1 MKILNV
7 SQAQDTEA
15 WLDARIG
22 KITGTKAGTLALEH
36 YAQKDVAKL
45 EAMADKAKTEEKA
58 KEYREKA
65 RQAKRDNERLKV
77 NLDFWQF
84 LADMIAEQPDGE
96 PPMERGHRL
105 ENTNIMMACD
115 KFDISPDVV
124 EFDTGMWVSSTDD
137 RIAVSPDAHA
147 KPQKHIDIDGLEHNP
162 TFAFEAKSLGT
173 KYHLQT
179 VVPFRV
185 YQMLNYSETPDSQ
198 RNELQSLSLKLFP
211 EILETRREFD
221 FIPEQYQSQVLQ
233 YFVVNPDLQTV
244 YFTMLDDRVYGSLQ
258 HEVFAVERQSVASEI
273 EAQETKELQTLALI
287 DELQKLGGVDW

>member
-22 KITGTKAGTLALEH
+22 KITGTKAGTLVLEH

-58 KEYREKA
+58 EEYREKA

-105 ENTNIMMACD
+105 ENTNIMMACE
-115 KFDISPDVV
+115 KFDISPDIV
-124 EFDTGMWVSSTDD
+124 EFDTGMWVSDVDD

-147 KPQKHIDIDGLEHNP
+147 KPRIFNGLEHNP

-198 RNELQSLSLKLFP
+198 RNELQSLALKLFP

-233 YFVVNPDLQTV
+233 YFVVNPDLHTV

-287 DELQKLGGVDW
+287 DGLQKLGCVDW

>member
-58 KEYREKA
+58 EEYREKA

-147 KPQKHIDIDGLEHNP
+147 KPKIDINGLEHNP

-287 DELQKLGGVDW
+287 DGLQKLGGVEW

>member
-58 KEYREKA
+58 EEYREKA

-105 ENTNIMMACD
+105 ENTNIMMACE

-124 EFDTGMWVSSTDD
+124 EFDTGMWVSDADD

-147 KPQKHIDIDGLEHNP
+147 KPRIFNGLEHNP

-185 YQMLNYSETPDSQ
+185 YQMLNYSETPNSQ
-198 RNELQSLSLKLFP
+198 RNELQSLALKLFP

-233 YFVVNPDLQTV
+233 YFVVNHDLHTV

-287 DELQKLGGVDW
+287 DGLQKLGGVDW

>member
-58 KEYREKA
+58 EEYREKA

-105 ENTNIMMACD
+105 ENTNIMMACK

-124 EFDTGMWVSSTDD
+124 EFDTGMWVSDVDD

-147 KPQKHIDIDGLEHNP
+147 KPRIFNGLEHNP

-233 YFVVNPDLQTV
+233 YFVVNPDLHTV

-287 DELQKLGGVDW
+287 DGLQKLGGVD

>member
-7 SQAQDTEA
+7 SQTQDTQA

-22 KITGTKAGTLALEH
+22 KITGTKAGTLSLEH

-58 KEYREKA
+58 EEYREKA
-65 RQAKRDNERLKV
+65 AQAKRDNERLKV

-96 PPMERGHRL
+96 PPIERGHRL
-105 ENTNIMMACD
+105 ENTNIMMACE
-115 KFDISPDVV
+115 KLGIPTYSV
-124 EFDTGMWVSSTDD
+124 EFDAGMWVSDVDD

-147 KPQKHIDIDGLEHNP
+147 KPQIGINGLEYNP

-185 YQMLNYSETPDSQ
+185 FQMLYDSETSDEQ
-198 RNELQSLSLKLFP
+198 REELRSLALKLFP
-211 EILETRREFD
+211 EILESRREFD
-221 FIPEQYQSQVLQ
+221 FIPEQYQAQVLQ
-233 YFVVNPDLQTV
+233 YFVVNPDLETV
-244 YFTMLDDRVYGSLQ
+244 YFTMFDDRVYSSLR
-258 HEVFAVERQSVASEI
+258 HEVFEVDRLSVASEI
-273 EAQETKELQTLALI
+273 EAQETKELQTLTLI

>member
-58 KEYREKA
+58 EEYREKA

-105 ENTNIMMACD
+105 ENTNIMMACE

-124 EFDTGMWVSSTDD
+124 EFDTGMWVSDVD
-137 RIAVSPDAHA
+137 NRIAVSPDAHA
-147 KPQKHIDIDGLEHNP
+147 KPRIFNGMEHNP

-185 YQMLNYSETPDSQ
+185 YQMLNYSETPNSQ
-198 RNELQSLSLKLFP
+198 RNELQSLALKLFP
-211 EILETRREFD
+211 EMLETRREFD

-233 YFVVNPDLQTV
+233 YFVVNPDLKTV
-244 YFTMLDDRVYGSLQ
+244 YFTMFDDRVYGSLQ

-287 DELQKLGGVDW
+287 DGLQKLGGVAW

>member
-58 KEYREKA
+58 EEYREKA

-77 NLDFWQF
+77 NIDFWQF

-105 ENTNIMMACD
+105 ENTNIMMACE

-124 EFDTGMWVSSTDD
+124 EFDTGMWVSDVDD

-147 KPQKHIDIDGLEHNP
+147 KPRIFNGLEHNP

-198 RNELQSLSLKLFP
+198 RNELQSLALKLFP

-233 YFVVNPDLQTV
+233 YFVVNPDLHTV

-258 HEVFAVERQSVASEI
+258 HEVFAVDRQSVASEI

>member
-58 KEYREKA
+58 EEYREKA

-124 EFDTGMWVSSTDD
+124 EFDTGMWVSDVDD

-147 KPQKHIDIDGLEHNP
+147 KPRIFNGLEHNP

-185 YQMLNYSETPDSQ
+185 FQMLNYSGTPNSQ
-198 RNELQSLSLKLFP
+198 RNELQSLALKLFP

-233 YFVVNPDLQTV
+233 YFVVNTDLHTV

-258 HEVFAVERQSVASEI
+258 HEVFAVDRQSVASEI

>member
-7 SQAQDTEA
+7 SQTQDTEA

-22 KITGTKAGTLALEH
+22 RITGTKAGTLALEH

-45 EAMADKAKTEEKA
+45 EAMADKAKTE
-58 KEYREKA
+58 EKA

-105 ENTNIMMACD
+105 ENTNIMMACE

-124 EFDTGMWVSSTDD
+124 EFDTGMWVSDVDD

-147 KPQKHIDIDGLEHNP
+147 KPRIFNGLEHNP

-185 YQMLNYSETPDSQ
+185 YQMLNYSETPNSQ
-198 RNELQSLSLKLFP
+198 RNELQSLALKLFP

-221 FIPEQYQSQVLQ
+221 FVPEQYQSQVLQ
-233 YFVVNPDLQTV
+233 YFVVNPDLHTV
-244 YFTMLDDRVYGSLQ
+244 YFAMLDDRVYGSLQ

-287 DELQKLGGVDW
+287 DGLQKLGGVDW

>member
-7 SQAQDTEA
+7 SQTQDTQA
-15 WLDARIG
+15 WLDARVG

-58 KEYREKA
+58 EEYREKA
-65 RQAKRDNERLKV
+65 EQAKRDNERLKV

-105 ENTNIMMACD
+105 ENTNIMMACE
-115 KFDISPDVV
+115 KLGISPDIV
-124 EFDTGMWVSSTDD
+124 EFDTGMWVSDVDD

-147 KPQKHIDIDGLEHNP
+147 KPQIGINGLEYNP

-185 YQMLNYSETPDSQ
+185 FQMLYDSETSDEQ
-198 RNELQSLSLKLFP
+198 REELRSLALKLFP
-211 EILETRREFD
+211 EVLESRREFD
-221 FIPEQYQSQVLQ
+221 FIPEQYQAQVLQ
-233 YFVVNPDLQTV
+233 YFVVNHDLETV
-244 YFTMLDDRVYGSLQ
+244 YFTMFDDRVYSSLR
-258 HEVFAVERQSVASEI
+258 HEVFEVDRLSVASEI
-273 EAQETKELQTLALI
+273 EAQETKELQTLTLI
-287 DELQKLGGVDW
+287 DALQKLGGVDW

>member
-58 KEYREKA
+58 EEYREKA

-105 ENTNIMMACD
+105 ENINIMMACE

-124 EFDTGMWVSSTDD
+124 EFDTGMWVSDVDD

-147 KPQKHIDIDGLEHNP
+147 KPRIFNGLEHNP

-185 YQMLNYSETPDSQ
+185 YQMLNYSETPNSQ
-198 RNELQSLSLKLFP
+198 RNELQSLALKLFP

-233 YFVVNPDLQTV
+233 YFVVNPDLHTV
-244 YFTMLDDRVYGSLQ
+244 YFAMLDDRVYGSLQ

-287 DELQKLGGVDW
+287 DGLQKLGGVDW

>member
-58 KEYREKA
+58 EEYREKA

-124 EFDTGMWVSSTDD
+124 EFDTGMWVSDVDD

-147 KPQKHIDIDGLEHNP
+147 KPRIFNGLEHNP

-185 YQMLNYSETPDSQ
+185 FQMLNYSGTPNSQ
-198 RNELQSLSLKLFP
+198 RNELQSLALKLFP

-233 YFVVNPDLQTV
+233 YFVVNPDLHTV

-258 HEVFAVERQSVASEI
+258 HEVFAVDRQSVASEI

>member
-58 KEYREKA
+58 EEYREKA

-105 ENTNIMMACD
+105 ENTNIMMACE

-124 EFDTGMWVSSTDD
+124 EFDTGMWVSDVDD

-147 KPQKHIDIDGLEHNP
+147 KPRIFNGLEHNP

-233 YFVVNPDLQTV
+233 YFIVNPDLHTV

-258 HEVFAVERQSVASEI
+258 HEVFAVNRQSVASEI

>member
-58 KEYREKA
+58 EEYREKA

-105 ENTNIMMACD
+105 ENTNIMMACE

-124 EFDTGMWVSSTDD
+124 EFDTGMWVSDVDD

-147 KPQKHIDIDGLEHNP
+147 KPRIFNGPEHNP

-185 YQMLNYSETPDSQ
+185 YQMLNYSETPNSQ
-198 RNELQSLSLKLFP
+198 RNELQSLALKLFP
-211 EILETRREFD
+211 EILGTRREFD

-233 YFVVNPDLQTV
+233 YFVVNPDLKTV
-244 YFTMLDDRVYGSLQ
+244 YFTMFDDRVYGSLQ
-258 HEVFAVERQSVASEI
+258 HEVFEVDRRSVADEI

-287 DELQKLGGVDW
+287 DGLQKLGGVDW

>member
-7 SQAQDTEA
+7 SQAQDTQA

-58 KEYREKA
+58 EEYREKA
-65 RQAKRDNERLKV
+65 EQAKRDNARLKV

-105 ENTNIMMACD
+105 ENTNIMIACE
-115 KFDISPDVV
+115 KLDISTDVV
-124 EFDTGMWVSSTDD
+124 EFDTGMWVSDVDD

-147 KPQKHIDIDGLEHNP
+147 KPQIDINGMEYNP

-179 VVPFRV
+179 VVLFRV
-185 YQMLNYSETPDSQ
+185 FQMLNDSETSDEQ
-198 RNELQSLSLKLFP
+198 REELRSLALKLFP
-211 EILETRREFD
+211 EILESRREFD
-221 FIPEQYQSQVLQ
+221 FIPEQYQAQVLQ
-233 YFVVNPDLQTV
+233 YFVVNPDLETV
-244 YFTMLDDRVYGSLQ
+244 YFTMYDDRVYGSLQ
-258 HEVFAVERQSVASEI
+258 HEVFAVERRSVASEI

-287 DELQKLGGVDW
+287 DELQKLGGVEW

>member
-1 MKILNV
+1 MRILNV
-7 SQAQDTEA
+7 SQTQDTQA

-58 KEYREKA
+58 EEYREKA
-65 RQAKRDNERLKV
+65 RQAKRDNARLKV

-105 ENTNIMMACD
+105 ENTNIMMACE
-115 KFDISPDVV
+115 KLDISPDVV
-124 EFDTGMWVSSTDD
+124 EFDTGMWVSDVDD

-147 KPQKHIDIDGLEHNP
+147 KPQIDINGLEHNP

-185 YQMLNYSETPDSQ
+185 FQMLYDSETPNSQ
-198 RNELQSLSLKLFP
+198 RDGLRSLALKLFP
-211 EILETRREFD
+211 EILESRREFD
-221 FIPEQYQSQVLQ
+221 FIPEQYQAQVLQ

-244 YFTMLDDRVYGSLQ
+244 YFTMYDDRVYSSLR
-258 HEVFAVERQSVASEI
+258 HEVFEVDRRSVASEI
-273 EAQETKELQTLALI
+273 EAQETKELQTLTLI

>member
-58 KEYREKA
+58 EEYREKA

-105 ENTNIMMACD
+105 ENTNIMMACE

-124 EFDTGMWVSSTDD
+124 EFDTGMWVSDVDD

-147 KPQKHIDIDGLEHNP
+147 KPRIFNGLEHNP

-198 RNELQSLSLKLFP
+198 RNELQSLALKLFP

-233 YFVVNPDLQTV
+233 YFIVNPDLHTV

-258 HEVFAVERQSVASEI
+258 HEVFAVDRQSVASEI

-287 DELQKLGGVDW
+287 DGLQKLGGVDW

>member
-58 KEYREKA
+58 EEYREKA

-105 ENTNIMMACD
+105 ENTNIMMACE

-124 EFDTGMWVSSTDD
+124 EFDTGMWVSDVDD

-147 KPQKHIDIDGLEHNP
+147 KPRIFNGLEHNP

-198 RNELQSLSLKLFP
+198 RNELQSLALKLFP

-233 YFVVNPDLQTV
+233 YFIVDPDLHTV

-258 HEVFAVERQSVASEI
+258 HEVFAVDRQSVASEI

>member
-58 KEYREKA
+58 EEYREKA

-105 ENTNIMMACD
+105 ENTNIMMACE

-124 EFDTGMWVSSTDD
+124 EFDTGMWISDVDD

-147 KPQKHIDIDGLEHNP
+147 KPRIFNGLEHNP

-185 YQMLNYSETPDSQ
+185 YQMLNYSETPNSQ
-198 RNELQSLSLKLFP
+198 RNELQSLALKLFP

-233 YFVVNPDLQTV
+233 YFVVNPDLHTV

-287 DELQKLGGVDW
+287 DGLQKLGGVDW

>member
-58 KEYREKA
+58 EEYREKA

-105 ENTNIMMACD
+105 ENTNIMMACE

-124 EFDTGMWVSSTDD
+124 EFDTGMWVSDVDD

-147 KPQKHIDIDGLEHNP
+147 KPRIFNGLEHNP

-185 YQMLNYSETPDSQ
+185 SQMLNYSETPDSQ

-233 YFVVNPDLQTV
+233 YFVVNPDLHTV

-287 DELQKLGGVDW
+287 DGLQKLGGVDW

>member
-58 KEYREKA
+58 EEYRAKA
-65 RQAKRDNERLKV
+65 EQAKRDNERLKV

-105 ENTNIMMACD
+105 ENTNIMMACE
-115 KFDISPDVV
+115 KFDISPNVV
-124 EFDTGMWVSSTDD
+124 EFDTGMWVSDVDD

-147 KPQKHIDIDGLEHNP
+147 KPRIFNGLEHNP

-185 YQMLNYSETPDSQ
+185 YQMLNYSETPNSQ
-198 RNELQSLSLKLFP
+198 RNELQSLALKLFP

-233 YFVVNPDLQTV
+233 YFVVNPDLHTV

-287 DELQKLGGVDW
+287 DGLQKLGGVDW

>member
-58 KEYREKA
+58 EEYREKA

-105 ENTNIMMACD
+105 ENTNIMMACE

-124 EFDTGMWVSSTDD
+124 EFDTGMWVSDVDD

-147 KPQKHIDIDGLEHNP
+147 KPRIFNGLEHNP

-198 RNELQSLSLKLFP
+198 RNELQSLALKLFP
-211 EILETRREFD
+211 EILEMRRGFD

-233 YFVVNPDLQTV
+233 YFVVNPDLHTV

-287 DELQKLGGVDW
+287 DGLRKLGGVDW

>member
-58 KEYREKA
+58 EEYREKA

-105 ENTNIMMACD
+105 ENTNIMMACE
-115 KFDISPDVV
+115 KLDISTDIV
-124 EFDTGMWVSSTDD
+124 EFDTGMWVSDVDD

-147 KPQKHIDIDGLEHNP
+147 KPQIDINGLEYLP

-185 YQMLNYSETPDSQ
+185 LQMLYDDETSDEQ
-198 RNELQSLSLKLFP
+198 REELRSLALKLFP
-211 EILETRREFD
+211 EILESRREFD
-221 FIPEQYQSQVLQ
+221 FIPEQYQAQVLQ

-244 YFTMLDDRVYGSLQ
+244 YFTMYDDRVYSSLR
-258 HEVFAVERQSVASEI
+258 HEVFEVDRLSVASEI
-273 EAQETKELQTLALI
+273 EAQETKELQTLHLI
-287 DELQKLGGVDW
+287 DELQKLGGVEW

>member
-58 KEYREKA
+58 EEYREKA

-105 ENTNIMMACD
+105 ENTNIMMACE

-124 EFDTGMWVSSTDD
+124 EFDTGMWVSDVDD

-147 KPQKHIDIDGLEHNP
+147 KPRIFNGLEHNP

-233 YFVVNPDLQTV
+233 YFIVNPDLHTV

>member
-58 KEYREKA
+58 EEYRAKA
-65 RQAKRDNERLKV
+65 EQAKRDNERLKV

-84 LADMIAEQPDGE
+84 LADMIAEQSDGE

-105 ENTNIMMACD
+105 ENVNIMMACE

-124 EFDTGMWVSSTDD
+124 EFDTGMWVSDVDD

-147 KPQKHIDIDGLEHNP
+147 KPQIGINGLGP

-185 YQMLNYSETPDSQ
+185 FQMLNDSETPNSQ
-198 RNELQSLSLKLFP
+198 RAELQSLALKLFP
-211 EILETRREFD
+211 EVLESRREFD
-221 FIPEQYQSQVLQ
+221 FIPEQYQAQVLQ
-233 YFVVNPDLQTV
+233 YFVVNTDLQTA
-244 YFTMLDDRVYGSLQ
+244 YFTMFDDRVYGSLQ

-287 DELQKLGGVDW
+287 DGLQKLGGVDW

>member
-58 KEYREKA
+58 EEYREKA

-105 ENTNIMMACD
+105 ENTNIMMACE

-124 EFDTGMWVSSTDD
+124 EFDTGMWVSDVDD

-147 KPQKHIDIDGLEHNP
+147 KPRIFNGLEHNP

-198 RNELQSLSLKLFP
+198 RNELQSLALKLFP

-233 YFVVNPDLQTV
+233 YFIVNPDLHTV

-258 HEVFAVERQSVASEI
+258 HEVFAVDRQSVASEI
-273 EAQETKELQTLALI
+273 EVQETKELQTLALI

>member
-147 KPQKHIDIDGLEHNP
+147 KPQNIDGLEHNP

-185 YQMLNYSETPDSQ
+185 YQMLNYPEIPDSQ

-233 YFVVNPDLQTV
+233 YFVVNPDLHTV

>member
-7 SQAQDTEA
+7 SQAQDTQA

-45 EAMADKAKTEEKA
+45 EAMADRAKTEEKA
-58 KEYREKA
+58 EEYRAKA
-65 RQAKRDNERLKV
+65 EQAKRDNERLKV

-96 PPMERGHRL
+96 TPMERGHRL
-105 ENTNIMMACD
+105 ENTNIMMACE
-115 KFDISPDVV
+115 KLDISTDIV
-124 EFDTGMWVSSTDD
+124 EFDTGMWVSDVDD

-147 KPQKHIDIDGLEHNP
+147 KPQIDINGLGYNP

-173 KYHLQT
+173 KHHLQT

-185 YQMLNYSETPDSQ
+185 FQLLNDSETPNSQ
-198 RNELQSLSLKLFP
+198 RDELQSLALKLFP
-211 EILETRREFD
+211 EILESRREFD

-233 YFVVNPDLQTV
+233 YFVVNPDLKTV
-244 YFTMLDDRVYGSLQ
+244 YFTMFDDRVYGSLQ
-258 HEVFAVERQSVASEI
+258 HEVFEVDRRSVADEI

-287 DELQKLGGVDW
+287 DGLQKLGGVDW

>member
-1 MKILNV
+1 MKILHV

-58 KEYREKA
+58 EEYREKA

-77 NLDFWQF
+77 SLDFWQF

-105 ENTNIMMACD
+105 ENTNIMMACE

-124 EFDTGMWVSSTDD
+124 EFDTGMWVSDVDD
-137 RIAVSPDAHA
+137 RIAISPDAHA
-147 KPQKHIDIDGLEHNP
+147 KPRIFNGMEHNP

-233 YFVVNPDLQTV
+233 YFVVNPDLHTV
-244 YFTMLDDRVYGSLQ
+244 YFTMFDDRVYGSLQ

-287 DELQKLGGVDW
+287 DGLQKLGGVDW

>member
-58 KEYREKA
+58 EEYREKA

-105 ENTNIMMACD
+105 ENTNIMMACE

-124 EFDTGMWVSSTDD
+124 EFDTGMWVSDVDD

-147 KPQKHIDIDGLEHNP
+147 KPRVFNGLEHNP

-185 YQMLNYSETPDSQ
+185 YQMLNYSETPNSQ

-233 YFVVNPDLQTV
+233 YFVVNPDLHTV

-287 DELQKLGGVDW
+287 DGLQKLGGVDW

>member
-7 SQAQDTEA
+7 SQAQDTQA

-22 KITGTKAGTLALEH
+22 KITGTKAGTLALDH

-45 EAMADKAKTEEKA
+45 EALADKAKTEEKA
-58 KEYREKA
+58 EEYREKA

-77 NLDFWQF
+77 NLDFWQ
-84 LADMIAEQPDGE
+84 LLSDMIAEQPDGE
-96 PPMERGHRL
+96 SPMERGHRL
-105 ENTNIMMACD
+105 ENTNILMACD
-115 KFDISPDVV
+115 KLNITPDVV
-124 EFDTGMWVSSTDD
+124 EFDTGMWVSDIDD

-147 KPQKHIDIDGLEHNP
+147 KPQIDVNGMEYPP

-185 YQMLNYSETPDSQ
+185 FQMLNDSETTDTQ
-198 RNELQSLSLKLFP
+198 KEGLRALALKLFP
-211 EILETRREFD
+211 EVLESRREFD
-221 FIPEQYQSQVLQ
+221 SIPEQYQSQVLQ

-244 YFTMLDDRVYGSLQ
+244 FFTMFDDRIYGSLQ
-258 HEVFAVERQSVASEI
+258 HEVFAVERDSVADEI
-273 EAQETKELQTLALI
+273 EAQESKELQTLELI

>member
-58 KEYREKA
+58 EEYREKA

-105 ENTNIMMACD
+105 ENTNIMMACE

-124 EFDTGMWVSSTDD
+124 EFDTGMWVSDVDD

-147 KPQKHIDIDGLEHNP
+147 KPRIFNGLEHNP

-198 RNELQSLSLKLFP
+198 RNELQSLALKLFP

-233 YFVVNPDLQTV
+233 YFVVNPDLHTV

-273 EAQETKELQTLALI
+273 EAQKTKELQTLALI
-287 DELQKLGGVDW
+287 DGLQKLRGVDW

>member
-58 KEYREKA
+58 EEYREKA

-105 ENTNIMMACD
+105 ENTNIMMACE

-124 EFDTGMWVSSTDD
+124 EFDTGMWVSDVDD

-147 KPQKHIDIDGLEHNP
+147 KPRIFNGLEHNP

-185 YQMLNYSETPDSQ
+185 YQMLNYSETPNSQ

-233 YFVVNPDLQTV
+233 YFVVNPDLHTV

-287 DELQKLGGVDW
+287 DGLQKLGGVDW

>member
-7 SQAQDTEA
+7 SQAQDTQA

-58 KEYREKA
+58 EEYRAKA
-65 RQAKRDNERLKV
+65 EQAKRDNERLKV

-105 ENTNIMMACD
+105 ENTNIMMACE

-124 EFDTGMWVSSTDD
+124 EFDTGMWVSDVDD

-147 KPQKHIDIDGLEHNP
+147 KPRIFNGLEHNP

-198 RNELQSLSLKLFP
+198 RNELQSLALKLFP

-233 YFVVNPDLQTV
+233 YFVVNPDLHTV

-287 DELQKLGGVDW
+287 DGLQKLGGVDW

>member
-58 KEYREKA
+58 EEYREKA

-105 ENTNIMMACD
+105 ENTNIMMACE

-124 EFDTGMWVSSTDD
+124 EFDTGMWVSDVDD

-147 KPQKHIDIDGLEHNP
+147 KPRIFNGLDHNP

-233 YFVVNPDLQTV
+233 YFVVNPDLHTV

-273 EAQETKELQTLALI
+273 EAQATKELQTLALI
-287 DELQKLGGVDW
+287 DGLQKLGGVDW

>member
-7 SQAQDTEA
+7 SQAQDTQA

-58 KEYREKA
+58 EEYRAKSE
-65 RQAKRDNERLKV
+65 QAKRDNERLKV

-124 EFDTGMWVSSTDD
+124 EFDTGMWVSDVDD

-147 KPQKHIDIDGLEHNP
+147 KPRNINGLEYNP

-185 YQMLNYSETPDSQ
+185 FQMLNYSGTPNSQ
-198 RNELQSLSLKLFP
+198 RNELQSLALKLFP

-221 FIPEQYQSQVLQ
+221 FIPEQYQAQVLQ
-233 YFVVNPDLQTV
+233 YFVVNPDLHTV

>member
-58 KEYREKA
+58 EEYREKA

-105 ENTNIMMACD
+105 ENTNIMMACE

-124 EFDTGMWVSSTDD
+124 EFDTGMWVSDVDD

-147 KPQKHIDIDGLEHNP
+147 KPRIFNGLEHNP

-198 RNELQSLSLKLFP
+198 RNELQSLALKLFP

-233 YFVVNPDLQTV
+233 YFVVNPDLHTV

-287 DELQKLGGVDW
+287 DGLQKLGDVDW